1 MAVYFHNHL
10 NQLFEI
16 QKVTG
21 PGRKSS
27 WSINDAIYKDGA
39 VRFIS
44 PIDPL
49 FVCLPILEKASL
61 DNQFR
66 TLDDVFTRENVEIE
80 GEDGEMDIHRL
91 ANIVPIEQL
100 AHVCDSKDVGV
111 AVYRLNNDLVLDWLV
126 KKVDRLIVNASFV
139 KTFKQTGLE
148 QEHLKLDAV
157 YTLAN
162 YLTNTWFTKLLDKL
176 GLKEIEKEKGSLTEY
191 ATDTSPA
198 SYFKRPNYDELMMD
212 RDSPAKKIK
221 PAVPRSLAKVNTKG
235 MKTLT
240 SFFPKK

>member
-27 WSINDAIYKDGA
+27 WSINDAIYKGKKKNLIFFFHSLICLYLDGA

-176 GLKEIEKEKGSLTEY
+176 G
-191 ATDTSPA
+191 
-198 SYFKRPNYDELMMD
+198 
-212 RDSPAKKIK
+212 
-221 PAVPRSLAKVNTKG
+221 
-235 MKTLT
+235 
-240 SFFPKK
+240 